1 MPNLNLKGGAPAPM
15 VGVKS
20 SGKPGGEGF
29 GSKKIA
35 GLPMPVVLLLG
46 AVIVLVVGY
55 FGMNKMG
62 MIGKKKPAPV
72 VVAPPT
78 VVPEDT
84 TSTASTAAR
93 SENEGLVEFK
103 EKPSFGADKKA
114 DVKSSMKP
122 STTTTPG
129 KTATSTTPTF
139 TSSTLPKIPMSSSGK
154 YSVQVS
160 SWSSEQKAKIEAD
173 VLTRAGFPAF
183 VEKGSVS
190 GAGKRFRVYVGRY
203 DSDKAA
209 RSSAEKIAHML
220 EGGYWVVRLSK

>member
-1 MPNLNLKGGAPAPM
+1 MPNLNLKGGTPGPM
-15 VGVKS
+15 VGVKT
-20 SGKPGGEGF
+20 SGKPGGEGS

-46 AVIVLVVGY
+46 AVVLLVGGY
-55 FGMNKMG
+55 FGLNKAG
-62 MIGKKKPAPV
+62 IIGKKKPVPV

-78 VVPEDT
+78 TVPEDT
-84 TSTASTAAR
+84 ASAASTAAR

-103 EKPSFGADKKA
+103 EKPTFGAEKKA
-114 DVKSSMKP
+114 DVRASLKP
-122 STTTTPG
+122 STTMTPG
-129 KTATSTTPTF
+129 KTGTSTASTF
-139 TSSTLPKIPMSSSGK
+139 TSSTLPRIPMSSSGK

-183 VEKGSVS
+183 VEKGNVS
-190 GAGKRFRVYVGRY
+190 GEGKRFRVYVGRY

-220 EGGYWVVRLSK
+220 EGGYWVVRLSR

>member
-20 SGKPGGEGF
+20 AGKPGGERLG
-29 GSKKIA
+29 GRKMA

-46 AVIVLVVGY
+46 AVVLLGGGY
-55 FGMNKMG
+55 FGLTKMG
-62 MIGKKKPAPV
+62 IIGKKKPVPV
-72 VVAPPT
+72 VVAPPPT
-78 VVPEDT
+78 VPEDT
-84 TSTASTAAR
+84 TSAASTAAR

-103 EKPSFGADKKA
+103 AKPTFGTEKKA
-114 DVKSSMKP
+114 DVKSSLKP
-122 STTTTPG
+122 STRVTPG
-129 KTATSTTPTF
+129 KTAPSTASAF
-139 TSSTLPKIPMSSSGK
+139 TSSTLPKIPMSSSGR

-183 VEKGSVS
+183 VERGSVS
-190 GAGKRFRVYVGRY
+190 GEGKRFRVYVGRY

>member
-1 MPNLNLKGGAPAPM
+1 MPNLNLKGGAPQPM

-29 GSKKIA
+29 GSRKIA

-46 AVIVLVVGY
+46 AVILLGGGY
-55 FGMNKMG
+55 FGLNKAG
-62 MIGKKKPAPV
+62 IIGKKKPVPV

-78 VVPEDT
+78 TVPEDT
-84 TSTASTAAR
+84 TSAASTAAR

-103 EKPSFGADKKA
+103 EKPTFGAEKKA
-114 DVKSSMKP
+114 AVKSSLKT
-122 STTTTPG
+122 STTMTPG
-129 KTATSTTPTF
+129 KTATSTASTF
-139 TSSTLPKIPMSSSGK
+139 TASTLPKIPMSSSGK

-173 VLTRAGFPAF
+173 VLTRAGFPAL
-183 VEKGSVS
+183 VEKGNVS
-190 GAGKRFRVYVGRY
+190 GERHRFRVYVGRY